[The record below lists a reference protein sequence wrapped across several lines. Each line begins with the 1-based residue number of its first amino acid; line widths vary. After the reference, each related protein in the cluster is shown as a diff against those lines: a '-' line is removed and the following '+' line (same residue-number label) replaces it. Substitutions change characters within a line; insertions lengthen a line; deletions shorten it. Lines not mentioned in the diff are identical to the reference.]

1 MSTPDETKPYGL
13 WKLGGYSPVI
23 VISYDTLLN
32 GIPPIKN
39 NRKRGFLI
47 QGLNITGPVENEKS
61 LLFIIVSSF
70 FPHESHEIQT
80 TFRMGLGLIRPQKK
94 TRAAPARPFVG
105 AC

>member
-39 NRKRGFLI
+39 NRKRGLLI

-61 LLFIIVSSF
+61 LLFIIFSSF
-70 FPHESHEIQT
+70 FPHEIQT